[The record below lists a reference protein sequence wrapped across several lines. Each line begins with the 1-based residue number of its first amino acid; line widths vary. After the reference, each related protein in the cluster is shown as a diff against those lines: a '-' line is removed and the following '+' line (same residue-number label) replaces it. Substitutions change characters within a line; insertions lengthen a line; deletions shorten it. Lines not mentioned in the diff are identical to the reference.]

1 MARYTNEEYYDMIMA
16 HGECQGQP
24 HVAAR
29 RYAELYPHRARHP
42 SANVILAAAQRLYET
57 GSILPKKNDCGRQR
71 NQRNVCTVETVLR
84 AVEQEP
90 ETSIRVIAQEHDLSY
105 STVQRILK
113 EEKMHAYHYTRVQD
127 LREEDYPRRRRFCE
141 NFLRRVNEDPQ
152 FPSRVIFSDE
162 SLFTR
167 EGIVNSHN
175 MHMWS
180 DENPRVTR
188 LRNFQVRW
196 KINVWAGIIGT
207 NILGPIIL
215 PEILNGASY
224 KNMLAENIP
233 DFLEEI
239 PLAERNRII
248 FQQDGA
254 GPHNARVVTDYLNEQ
269 FPGRW
274 MGRYGPI
281 PWPARSP
288 DLNPLDFF
296 LWGYC
301 KELIYRKLPEDLE
314 DLNDK
319 LHYAIWDI
327 DNDILQKTQ
336 RNLLKRMR
344 ACVAMNGGHFE
355 HLL

>member
-1 MARYTNEEYYDMIMA
+1 MLMAL
-16 HGECQGQP
+16 GECQGQP
-24 HVAAR
+24 YVAER
-29 RYAELYPHRARHP
+29 RYQELYPNRARHP
-42 SANVILAAAQRLYET
+42 SAAVILRTAQRLHES
-57 GSILPKKNDCGRQR
+57 GSVLPRKRDCGRLR
-71 NQRNVCTVETVLR
+71 TERNVRNVGTILR
-84 AVEQEP
+84 AIEQEP
-90 ETSIRVIAQEHDLSY
+90 ESSIRVIAREHDMSY

-113 EEKMHAYHYTRVQD
+113 GEQLHAYHYTSVQD
-127 LREEDYPRRRRFCE
+127 LREEDYPLRRRFCE
-141 NFLRRVNEDPQ
+141 NFLRRVNEDQ
-152 FPSRVIFSDE
+152 DFPSRVIFSDE

-167 EGIVNSHN
+167 EGIFNSHN

-180 DENPRVTR
+180 DENPRITR

-196 KINVWAGIIGT
+196 KLNIWAGIMGT
-207 NILGPIIL
+207 NILGPVIL
-215 PEILNGASY
+215 PDILNGVSY
-224 KNMLAENIP
+224 LEFLSENIP
-233 DFLEEI
+233 DFLEEV
-239 PLAERNRII
+239 PLAERNKII

-254 GPHNARVVTDYLNEQ
+254 GPHNARIVTNYLNEQ

-281 PWPARSP
+281 RWPARSP

-301 KELIYRKLPEDLE
+301 KETIYRKLPEDIE

-327 DNDILQKTQ
+327 KDDILEQMQ
-336 RNLLKRMR
+336 RNLLRRMR
-344 ACVAMNGGHFE
+344 ACITMNGGHFE